1 MTDLDEFKQST
12 NPFAVLTEL
21 TIEQNEK
28 LDILIKLNCSQCDTL
43 EGNLLVNSDIL
54 EEKKSNHSVWLK
66 VSKHRRYIN
75 IAAVVVTFAILW
87 LDVLKLNPD
96 SEIVGSAVSIGKA
109 IAGFFL

>member
-1 MTDLDEFKQST
+1 MTTTDDIKKAA
-12 NPFAVLTEL
+12 NPFAILTEVTL
-21 TIEQNEK
+21 EQNEK

-54 EEKKSNHSVWLK
+54 EEKKSNHNAWVK

-75 IAAVVVTFAILW
+75 ITAVMVTFAILW

-96 SEIVGSAVSIGKA
+96 SEIVVGAASIGKA